1 MATYRNCTGPV
12 SNLIDFIL
20 ILQKL
25 PHYMKTRGKKLHAGL
40 VDTYGGMIFEI
51 DERLKR
57 GEHVPDCLVKTL
69 LELREE
75 EELDHL
81 DMSILCSAFMIG
93 GVETVSQAPL
103 LYYDTTFA
111 ELDIA

>member
-1 MATYRNCTGPV
+1 
-12 SNLIDFIL
+12 
-20 ILQKL
+20 
-25 PHYMKTRGKKLHAGL
+25 MKTRAKELHASL
-40 VDTYGGMIFEI
+40 VDIYGGMVLEI

-57 GEHVPDCLVKTL
+57 GEHVLDCLVKTL

-93 GVETVSQAPL
+93 GVETVSQARL
-103 LYYDTTFA
+103 CYYDITFA
-111 ELDIA
+111 ELDNT